1 GLRLDAD
8 PEVPELDSS
17 QALRNR
23 IARILSATSPGSGD
37 PDTAGEDLAF
47 FVAAIG
53 PVWSPPT
60 EFATDPAPTA
70 DARTFVEAAETVS
83 RAVFEPPSDLRPRL
97 RPVPSAVATGLTLV
111 AGDAE

>member
-1 GLRLDAD
+1 MRFPVSRRALLTAGVSGASLGLLTACGLRLDAD

-60 EFATDPAPTA
+60 ELAADPAPTA
-70 DARTFVEAAETVS
+70 EARLFV
-83 RAVFEPPSDLRPRL
+83 D
-97 RPVPSAVATGLTLV
+97 
-111 AGDAE
+111 DYD